1 MKTEGRWSRVG
12 KRSVS
17 LDSDMTLLREQK
29 GRIIII
35 SSSSVIGI
43 TIIVVIIF
51 INARRPIVL
60 P

>member
-1 MKTEGRWSRVG
+1 
-12 KRSVS
+12 
-17 LDSDMTLLREQK
+17 MTLLREHK

-35 SSSSVIGI
+35 ISSSVIVI

-51 INARRPIVL
+51 INACRPIVL